1 MREGEPFGVH
11 LDTPNSSNANNVRNV
26 NSDGTLNNNN
36 AYNGNNGVR
45 PLRWKMR
52 SSRHKPKAEYHHQR
66 KVYPAAAIHNGGKYR
81 IADAGAFRAAEGKG
95 YTQRG
100 IFMTDY
106 EKIYSF
112 ENLYKAYRKAR
123 QGKRWKGAAAK
134 FEVNLLEALNLLS
147 YQLKTKKYTLSP
159 YNTFEVFEPKR
170 RVVMSNSYKDK
181 VVQHSL

>member
-1 MREGEPFGVH
+1 
-11 LDTPNSSNANNVRNV
+11 
-26 NSDGTLNNNN
+26 
-36 AYNGNNGVR
+36 
-45 PLRWKMR
+45 
-52 SSRHKPKAEYHHQR
+52 
-66 KVYPAAAIHNGGKYR
+66 VYPAAAIHNGGKYR

-170 RVVMSNSYKDK
+170 RVVM
-181 VVQHSL
+181 